1 MPSMLH
7 LHHSPHQTSIV
18 LPLAALLLAGLLE
31 LLARYG
37 R

>member
-1 MPSMLH
+1 MRRINRRAA
-7 LHHSPHQTSIV
+7 IV